1 MLLVFIKIH
10 RNMSAS
16 LYNFASRWL
25 FSTNHKDI
33 GILYL
38 LFGGLS
44 GVLGTTMSILIRM
57 ELALPGNQILM
68 GNHQLY
74 NVLITGHA
82 FLMIFFMVMPILI
95 GGFGNFFVPLMI
107 GAPDMAFPRMNN
119 ISFWLLPPSLLLLL
133 SSTLVEAGAGTG

>member
-1 MLLVFIKIH
+1 VAAT
-10 RNMSAS
+10 NNSN

-38 LFGGLS
+38 IFGGFS
-44 GVLGTTMSILIRM
+44 GVLGTVMSMFIRL
-57 ELALPGNQILM
+57 ELAFPGSHVLN
-68 GNHQLY
+68 NPQLY

-95 GGFGNFFVPLMI
+95 GGFGNFFIPLMI

-119 ISFWLLPPSLLLLL
+119 ISF
-133 SSTLVEAGAGTG
+133 